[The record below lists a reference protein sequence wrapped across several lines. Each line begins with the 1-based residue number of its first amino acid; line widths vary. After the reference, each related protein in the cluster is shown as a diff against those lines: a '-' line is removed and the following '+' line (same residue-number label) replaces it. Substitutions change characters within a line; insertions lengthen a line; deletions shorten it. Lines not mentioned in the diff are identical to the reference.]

1 MGNDVRRLKIF
12 PAKIFACAKL
22 YFFSDSNMAATA
34 EDRNR
39 SLKQA
44 LVESL
49 TAILSPDQQ
58 ARQMAEEQLKVLEV
72 TEGKDIYLLWI
83 PWSCAKSIENV
94 LHAAYGDLAHF
105 MKLTSWFWVP
115 SLARGN
121 LLDLLQKLTEWPY
134 LAAHLTLFDCWLGFV
149 HDRDKSWA

>member
-1 MGNDVRRLKIF
+1 
-12 PAKIFACAKL
+12 
-22 YFFSDSNMAATA
+22 MAAAA

-83 PWSCAKSIENV
+83 PWSCAKTIENV
-94 LHAAYGDLAHF
+94 LHAAYGDLVHF
-105 MKLTSWFWVP
+105 VKLTS
-115 SLARGN
+115 
-121 LLDLLQKLTEWPY
+121 EWLP
-134 LAAHLTLFDCWLGFV
+134 LAAHLTLFDCWLGFL
-149 HDRDKSWA
+149 HDRDKIWA